1 MQHNEKTR
9 LVNGPVG
16 YARIRILYNKSKI
29 PIDLELSEANE
40 AFLHLTGFQQDTIGK
55 TLLSKTPNYL
65 DDDIDWIKEFG
76 NLDMLKAS
84 KIFESYSKNL
94 KKWYTIHTFSTEDS
108 YIECVLTLVPDSM
121 SPVVSDS
128 QLELKLYR
136 NESLIRVMSYSTKTV
151 ADFLDFALAEAIG
164 LTKSDIGYIYLYNE
178 ALHEFT
184 LSSWSNK
191 VMDACSVT
199 EKQTKYQL
207 EKTGFWGEV
216 VRQKK
221 AMINNDFSVPHHLKK
236 GVPEGHAPLKKYM
249 SLPIFDHGR
258 IVAVVG
264 LANKATDYD
273 EQDIFQIQ
281 KFMEDV
287 WMASK
292 RKQAEL
298 ELEHE
303 KEHLKVVM
311 DSISDGI
318 ISVSSNLQI
327 LTANEHAIRL
337 LNLSIEE
344 MRYRNILDILLDFSF
359 ETKDYVEK
367 MLHIKGTHE
376 SKQREIAQIEAQVD
390 AQIDA
395 QVEVQVDAQVD
406 EQIAYQENNHSSIT
420 VSKNA
425 RKYYMCI
432 ESVSKER
439 REFSGYVVVIRDITD
454 EFKYTEQILFM
465 SYHDSLTN
473 LYNRR
478 FFEEEVNRL
487 DTLRSLPISF
497 IMGDVNGLK
506 LTNDAFGHEAGD
518 KLLVTVAKIMHSACR
533 KEDILAR
540 WGGDEFVLLLP
551 NTSAH
556 RAKAIC
562 QTIRT
567 MCEEDTDNVIDVS
580 ISLGY
585 ATKKSAEEDI
595 QKIMIIAENNM
606 YKNKLSEGKSQRS
619 SIVEAIKETLNS
631 RDHETE
637 EHAERLL
644 KYCMLLAEKLGLS
657 DEETAELKLFA
668 VLHDIGKIGIAD
680 DILLKPGVLNETEWY
695 EMQKHPVIGY
705 RIALSSV
712 DLQHIAHLIL
722 HHHERWDGSG
732 YPEHLAGE
740 EIPLLARILAIADAY
755 DAMTSNRPYRL
766 AMSKEAAILEL
777 KNCSGTQF
785 DKSIVSVF
793 TKYI

>member
-1 MQHNEKTR
+1 MQQYEKTR
-9 LVNGPVG
+9 LADGPVG
-16 YARIRILYNKSKI
+16 YARIRIIYNESEM
-29 PIDLELSEANE
+29 PIDLELVEANE
-40 AFLHLTGFQQDTIGK
+40 AFLLMTGFKHEAIGR
-55 TLLSKTPNYL
+55 TLLSRTPSYI
-65 DDDIDWIKEFG
+65 DDETDWINEFG
-76 NLDMLKAS
+76 NLDKNKAT
-84 KIFESYSKNL
+84 KVFENYSKNL
-94 KKWYTIHTFSTEDS
+94 KKWYTIHTFSNEEC
-108 YIECVLTLVPDSM
+108 YIECVLTLVSDSI
-121 SPVVSDS
+121 SPVASDTE
-128 QLELKLYR
+128 LTLKLYR
-136 NESLIRVMSYSTKTV
+136 NESLIRVMSNNTKNV
-151 ADFLDFALAEAIG
+151 ADFLDYALAEAID
-164 LTKSDIGYIYLYNE
+164 LTKSDIGYLYLYSDV
-178 ALHEFT
+178 LHEFT

-191 VMDACSVT
+191 VMEACSVT

-221 AMINNDFSVPHHLKK
+221 AIINNDFGAAHPLKK
-236 GVPEGHAPLKKYM
+236 GVPEGHAPLKKFM
-249 SLPIFDHGR
+249 SLPIFDRGR

-264 LANKATDYD
+264 LANKATDYN

-318 ISVSSNLQI
+318 ISVSNNLQI
-327 LTANEHAIRL
+327 LTANEHAIQL
-337 LNLSIEE
+337 VNLSVDD
-344 MRYRNILDILLDFSF
+344 MRYRNILDVLLDFSF

-367 MLHIKGTHE
+367 MLHIKE
-376 SKQREIAQIEAQVD
+376 ADKKILQDAAQ
-390 AQIDA
+390 
-395 QVEVQVDAQVD
+395 EVN
-406 EQIAYQENNHSSIT
+406 QETSHTSIT
-420 VSKNA
+420 VSKDE
-425 RKYYMCI
+425 RKYYMSI
-432 ESVSKER
+432 ESVSKEQ

-478 FFEEEVNRL
+478 FFDEEVHRL
-487 DTLRSLPISF
+487 DTARSLPISF

-518 KLLVTVAKIMHSACR
+518 KLLITVAKIMQGACR

-567 MCEEDTDNVIDVS
+567 MCAEDTDNFIDVS

-585 ATKKSAEEDI
+585 ATKKSEEEDI

-657 DEETAELKLFA
+657 DEETSELKLFA

-680 DILLKPGVLNETEWY
+680 DILLKPGALNETEWY

-722 HHHERWDGSG
+722 HHHERWDGTG

-755 DAMTSNRPYRL
+755 DSMTSNRPYRL
-766 AMSKEAAILEL
+766 AMSKEAAIMEL